1 MPDISKNF
9 IADAKTKVN
18 LPEEE
23 VFIFPASFSQQR
35 LWFFDQLIPGT
46 AAYNVPTVIRLTG
59 TLNLTALER
68 TLNEIVR
75 RHEVLR
81 TAFVI
86 VEGQPFQAIAPSL
99 NVAVP
104 VLDLQQLPTTER
116 EAEAKRLITAE
127 CERPFN
133 LSQGP
138 LLRVTLLRLDER
150 EHILLLNMHHIVA
163 DDWSIGV
170 LIRELGIF
178 YTAFAENRPALM
190 PALPLQYADFAEW
203 QREWL
208 QGDVLETQLAYWRQ
222 QLAGIEVLNLPV
234 DRPRPATQ
242 TYRGATQ
249 YLEISKELSESLEKL
264 SQHEEVTL
272 FMTLLAAFQTLIY
285 RHTYQEDIAIG
296 SPIANRN
303 RSEIEKLI
311 GFFINTLVLRTDLS
325 GNPTFRELLARVRE
339 VTLGAYAHQDLPFEK
354 LVEELHPERNLSRHP
369 LFQVVFALQNAPMEG
384 LQLPGLA
391 VSSVNIETQTTRFDL
406 ELHLWKSSSDFRSIY
421 GEQWQN
427 SEGFRGIVVYNTD
440 LFDQATIS
448 RMIEHFS
455 ILLKNIVAN
464 PDQRIGDLSI
474 LSDLEQHQILVEF
487 NNNLINNQ
495 NYISKQKGSIP
506 QLFEAQV
513 EQNPDKLAVIFE
525 DEKLTYGELNIRSN
539 KLAHYLQKL
548 GVGSEVVTG
557 ICLEPSAGLIVAML
571 AILKAGGAYLSLD
584 PSYPR
589 ERLSFMLEDAQVSLV
604 ITHSLLEIDYGN
616 TKFVCLD
623 KDEEVINRESGEN
636 LKNSINE
643 ENLAYVIYTSGST
656 GKPKGVAI
664 SHKAAVRTFLNP
676 NYIKIEP
683 TDKIAQVSNTS
694 FDAAAFEI
702 WGALLHGAQLV
713 LINRNV
719 ILSPQNF
726 ARQLRNN
733 DISILFLTTALFN
746 QMASVVPQAFNKL
759 IYLLFGGEMADL
771 QWVREVLKKGAP
783 QQLIHLYGPTENTTF
798 SSFYC
803 IGDIPESATSIPI
816 GRPVTDTQIYLLDQQ
831 LQPAPIGVAG
841 ELYISG
847 ERLARG
853 YLNRPD
859 LTAER
864 FIPNPF
870 GDEKERGIIS
880 SLNSSSRV
888 YKTGDLARYLPD
900 GNIEFL
906 GRIDEQVKIRGFRIE
921 LGEIEATLSQHPA
934 IKQIVAIAKEDI
946 SANKRIV
953 AYIVPSNSSLISHPS
968 SLISTLRQ
976 FLAENLPE
984 YMVPSAFVVLESL
997 PLTFNGKIDRRRL
1010 SVIDILENINEN
1022 YVAPSTAA
1030 EEVLAGIWAEIL
1042 GLKQVSIHDN
1052 FFELGGHSLLATQL
1066 VSRVRDAFEVEL
1078 PLRNLFEAPT
1088 VAHLAKYIETVCWAA
1103 KGLNL
1108 TQSGINEREEIE
1120 F

>member
-1 MPDISKNF
+1 MPDISKNSNT
-9 IADAKTKVN
+9 DVETKVN

-23 VFIFPASFSQQR
+23 VFIFPASFAQQR

-99 NVAVP
+99 SVSVP
-104 VLDLQQLPTTER
+104 VLDLQQLPATER
-116 EAEAKRLITAE
+116 EAEAKRLIKAE

-138 LLRVTLLRLDER
+138 LLRVTLLRLDES

-208 QGDVLETQLAYWRQ
+208 QGEVLETQLAYWRQ

-242 TYRGATQ
+242 TYRGSTQ
-249 YLEISKELSESLEKL
+249 YLEISQELSEALEKL
-264 SQHEEVTL
+264 SQREEVTL

-354 LVEELHPERNLSRHP
+354 LVEELQPERNLSRHP
-369 LFQVVFALQNAPMEG
+369 LFQVVFALQNSPMEG
-384 LQLPGLA
+384 LQLPELA

-440 LFDQATIS
+440 LFDHATIT
-448 RMIEHFS
+448 RMLEHFK
-455 ILLKNIVAN
+455 ILLKKIIAN
-464 PDQRIGDLSI
+464 PEQRIGDLSI
-474 LSDLEQHQILVEF
+474 LSEVEQHQILVEF
-487 NNNLINNQ
+487 NSNFLSVHNFT
-495 NYISKQKGSIP
+495 SKIKGTIP

-513 EQNPDKLAVIFE
+513 EQNLDKIALSFE
-525 DEKLTYGELNIRSN
+525 EEKLTYRELNIRSN
-539 KLAHYLQKL
+539 KLAHYLKKL

-571 AILKAGGAYLSLD
+571 GILKAGGAYLPLD

-604 ITHSLLEIDYGN
+604 ITHSLLDIDYGK
-616 TKFVCLD
+616 TKVVCLD
-623 KDEEVINRESGEN
+623 KDEEVINRESEKN
-636 LKNSINE
+636 LKNSTNE

-664 SHKAAVRTFLNP
+664 PHKAVVRTFLNP

-683 TDKIAQVSNTS
+683 ADKIAQVSNTS

-713 LINRNV
+713 IINRNV
-719 ILSPQNF
+719 ILSPEDF
-726 ARQLRNN
+726 TAQLRTDN
-733 DISILFLTTALFN
+733 ISVLFLTTALVN
-746 QMASVVPQAFNKL
+746 QMASVIPQAFNKL
-759 IYLLFGGEMADL
+759 RYLLFGGESADPK
-771 QWVREVLKKGAP
+771 WVQEVLKKGAP
-783 QQLIHLYGPTENTTF
+783 EQLIHLYGPTENTTF

-803 IGDIPESATSIPI
+803 VQDIPESTTSIPI

-831 LQPAPIGVAG
+831 LQPAPIGIAG

-859 LTAER
+859 LTADR

-870 GDEKERGIIS
+870 FEEGERGKS
-880 SLNSSSRV
+880 SLNASSRL

-906 GRIDEQVKIRGFRIE
+906 GRIDEQVKIRGFRVE
-921 LGEIEATLSQHPA
+921 LGEIEAILSQHPA
-934 IKQIVAIAKEDI
+934 IQQTVVIAIEDI

-953 AYIVPSNSSLISHPS
+953 AYIVPSNSSFISHPS
-968 SLISTLRQ
+968 SLLSTLRQ
-976 FLAENLPE
+976 FLAEKLPE

-997 PLTFNGKIDRRRL
+997 PLTPNGKIDRRRL
-1010 SVIDILENINEN
+1010 PVIDIVQNINEN

-1066 VSRVRDAFEVEL
+1066 VSRVRDSFGVEL

-1088 VAHLAKYIETVCWAA
+1088 VAHLAKYIETICWAA
-1103 KGLNL
+1103 KGLDT
-1108 TQSGINEREEIE
+1108 TQSAINEREEIE

>member
-9 IADAKTKVN
+9 NTDAETKVN

-59 TLNLTALER
+59 TLNLMALER

-99 NVAVP
+99 SVAVP
-104 VLDLQQLPTTER
+104 VLDLQQLPAGER
-116 EAEAKRLITAE
+116 ETEARRLITAE

-138 LLRVTLLRLDER
+138 LLRVTLLRLGES

-170 LIRELGIF
+170 LIQELGIF

-208 QGDVLETQLAYWRQ
+208 QGEVLETQLAYWRQ
-222 QLAGIEVLNLPV
+222 ELAGIEVLNLPV

-242 TYRGATQ
+242 TYRGSTQ
-249 YLEISKELSESLEKL
+249 YLEIPKELSEALEKL
-264 SQHEEVTL
+264 SQHEEITL

-303 RSEIEKLI
+303 RSEIEGLI

-354 LVEELHPERNLSRHP
+354 LVEELQPERNLSRHP
-369 LFQVVFALQNAPMEG
+369 LFQAVFALQNAPMEG
-384 LQLPGLA
+384 LQLPGLE

-406 ELHLWKSSSDFRSIY
+406 ELHLWKASSDFRSIY

-427 SEGFRGIVVYNTD
+427 SEGLRGIVVYNTD
-440 LFDQATIS
+440 LFDHATIN
-448 RMIEHFS
+448 RMLEHFN
-455 ILLKNIVAN
+455 ILLKSIVAN

-474 LSDLEQHQILVEF
+474 LSKVEQHQLLIEF
-487 NNNLINNQ
+487 NSNFLATENLIAKTN
-495 NYISKQKGSIP
+495 GSIH
-506 QLFEAQV
+506 QLFEEQV
-513 EQNPDKLAVIFE
+513 EQNPDKIALIFE
-525 DEKLTYGELNIRSN
+525 EEKLTYGELNIRSN

-548 GVGSEVVTG
+548 GVGSEVITG
-557 ICLEPSAGLIVAML
+557 ICLKPSADLIVAML
-571 AILKAGGAYLSLD
+571 GILKAGGAYLPLN

-604 ITHSLLEIDYGN
+604 ITHSQLNLDYGEV
-616 TKFVCLD
+616 KVVCLD
-623 KDEEVINRESGEN
+623 KDEELINRESGEN

-656 GKPKGVAI
+656 GKPKGVAVC
-664 SHKAAVRTFLNP
+664 HKAVLRTFLNT
-676 NYIKIEP
+676 NYIKLESA
-683 TDKIAQVSNTS
+683 DKIAQVSNTS

-702 WGALLHGAQLV
+702 WGTLLHGAELV
-713 LINRNV
+713 IINRNV
-719 ILSPQNF
+719 ILSPQDF
-726 ARQLRNN
+726 AEQLRSDN
-733 DISILFLTTALFN
+733 ISVLFLTTALLN
-746 QMASVVPQAFNKL
+746 QMASAVPQAFNGLK
-759 IYLLFGGEMADL
+759 YLLFGGEITDPNS
-771 QWVREVLKKGAP
+771 VREVLKKGAP
-783 QQLIHLYGPTENTTF
+783 KQLIHLYGPTENTTF

-816 GRPVTDTQIYLLDQQ
+816 GRPVTDTQIYVLDQQ

-847 ERLARG
+847 DRLARG

-870 GDEKERGIIS
+870 REEGNQGKIS
-880 SLNSSSRV
+880 SLNPSSRL

-900 GNIEFL
+900 GNIGFI

-934 IKQIVAIAKEDI
+934 IKQIVAIAVEDI

-953 AYIVPSNSSLISHPS
+953 AYIVPANLSLISDSS

-976 FLAENLPE
+976 FLSEKLPE

-997 PLTFNGKIDRRRL
+997 PLTPNGKIDRRRL
-1010 SVIDILENINEN
+1010 PVIDIAQNINEN
-1022 YVAPSTAA
+1022 YVAPNTAV
-1030 EEVLAGIWAEIL
+1030 EEMLAGIWAEIL

-1066 VSRVRDAFEVEL
+1066 VSRVRDAFGVEL

-1088 VAHLAKYIETVCWAA
+1088 VAHLAKYIETISWAT
-1103 KGLNL
+1103 KGLDT
-1108 TQSGINEREEIE
+1108 TQSAINEREEIE